1 MNAPEPAVVDK
12 VRKLLAL
19 ASGNQNE
26 HERDRAME
34 AAMDLLA
41 RHNLSLSQIKP
52 DDVANCVQAVRA
64 KFNLDVWAR
73 AVLSAACQLYY
84 TTVYIQHDVQHDH
97 FFGYREVKYP
107 VFVGTEE
114 NIAVTIEMCSWL
126 LDSIRRESNRMY
138 KTDKLQRSFRLGAAD
153 KLEERARGIIQSE
166 KAAALTD
173 APDTVDENARNG
185 LILLRRQLEH
195 ANDEY
200 LKSLNLQYRKPRSVT
215 FYEEAYENGEA
226 FGEQMHLQ
234 RRAPAEP
241 KVAGLIT
248 QR

>member
-34 AAMDLLA
+34 AAMELLA

-52 DDVANCVQAVRA
+52 EEAANCVQAVRA
-64 KFNLDVWAR
+64 KINLEVWAR

-84 TTVYIQHDVQHDH
+84 TTFYIQHDVYQDH
-97 FFGYREVKYP
+97 FFGYREVKSP

-114 NIAVTIEMCSWL
+114 NIAVTIEMCIWL
-126 LDSIRRESNRMY
+126 LDSIRKESNRMY
-138 KTDKLQRSFRLGAAD
+138 KTDKLRRSFRLGAAD
-153 KLEERARGIIQSE
+153 KLEERARKIIKAE
-166 KAAALTD
+166 KAAALG
-173 APDTVDENARNG
+173 ASPESAVENAQNG
-185 LILLRRQLEH
+185 LVLLRSQLEH

-200 LKSLNLQYRKPRSVT
+200 LKTEFDLSQTALSLVL
-215 FYEEAYENGEA
+215 
-226 FGEQMHLQ
+226 
-234 RRAPAEP
+234 RRG
-241 KVAGLIT
+241 V
-248 QR
+248 